1 MRPPPGRHECRP
13 YVYPYVYHT
22 PPTRAAGDGR
32 YYYIMC
38 PYDYE
43 GGPCIPVLPRKKGK
57 KQAGT
62 LSFLIFIAKFGAVAV
77 GSPAETPREI
87 MENITKK
94 LKRAY
99 NPIQLFNPIKTT
111 IMRKNTTFSRS
122 LLLTAALAFSTA
134 TLTAQVT
141 AVDSKVTDLAQIVD
155 GGTYAIKCVGR
166 PAKSD
171 DTQYQGWV
179 YENTDR
185 SALFVGGDA
194 ETPAVGLGAEYIFTA
209 HVVDATAS
217 TFRFEAASGN
227 YIAAASEGGQNAKI
241 VTTVADDGGTA
252 TTYYLT
258 LKAVEEIAGE
268 GVWSMQ
274 SNANKA
280 FVMKPN
286 NNTPNEETPA
296 GCLIYNNGAGATL
309 DAWEIYPV
317 NGTQLPE
324 PAIEYPFETSTVSG
338 TEWTGSEHW
347 YTLLTR
353 GTYWAYN
360 AETSKIDLNAATP
373 DLNDDAYLWAIAG
386 NADDGFKIYNKAAGP
401 QVVLTVTDG
410 NAVDMLQ
417 GEGTA
422 MLIAEYPNG
431 GSTAMPGGWC
441 ISVPGTNQF
450 LNKQDKDNPKD
461 GLSELWIWNST
472 GAGGEIGSVV
482 TFTDVITAYEA
493 LRDEYA
499 AIAGYVGA
507 FSQSDFDASGIKSA
521 TTIEAFRAAIAKL
534 EEASKIAP
542 EAGTAYRLTT
552 AARTAGTLGI
562 VIDGDIVVRGTNAS
576 ATNASQLWQ
585 LEAAGEGYKLKNMN
599 GGLYLSTIR
608 QDGTNTFDATLVS
621 ADEAAVWTLEELA
634 LGVIRPRTGED
645 NSLMMHCAPNG
656 HIVSWNDGL
665 GSASAWNIIP
675 ASTIDVTIGKA
686 GYATLNLPVAVQ
698 LSEGLTAYTATS
710 ETADAITLDE
720 VEGKVLPAGSPVL
733 LGGKEGTY
741 TLTLLAS
748 NSDAALT
755 SNFAG
760 TLLPTAVPDD
770 VNAYILAKKDGDTE
784 AKFYQLAESTPTY
797 APLYYHLVT
806 RANNA
811 ERAGRAIELVAE
823 GSPLIESN
831 SAVVGQ
837 LWSAPA
843 NESNDYQIWKMEAD
857 PNGSGKF
864 AMICKAQPNG
874 SVNPTPTA
882 VGTGGRWTYDNSQKH
897 YGFILNHGGTADG
910 VDYYY
915 ITSSD
920 QTTTGW
926 FMNTA
931 GSGQG
936 LSINLYN
943 NINDGSDAGYFS
955 FNVTEYDTDEVTGT
969 DNTPRVIA
977 ANKAY
982 YVSTLATGEALSLS
996 FGGPA
1001 VGIDQIAT
1009 PGAEKAQTYYDLQG
1023 RRVLYPSNG
1032 IFVTEDGQKVF
1043 IK

>member
-1 MRPPPGRHECRP
+1 M
-13 YVYPYVYHT
+13 
-22 PPTRAAGDGR
+22 RAAPAFPFCQEKR
-32 YYYIMC
+32 
-38 PYDYE
+38 
-43 GGPCIPVLPRKKGK
+43 K

-99 NPIQLFNPIKTT
+99 NPIQLFNSLKTT

-166 PAKSD
+166 PAGTD

-194 ETPAVGLGAEYIFTA
+194 ETSAVGLGAEYIFTA

-217 TFRFEAASGN
+217 TYRFEAASGN

-258 LKAVEEIAGE
+258 LKAVAEIAGE

-286 NNTPNEETPA
+286 NGKQNEETPA
-296 GCLIYNNGAGATL
+296 GCLVYNNGAGATL

-317 NGTQLPE
+317 NDTQL
-324 PAIEYPFETSTVSG
+324 AIEYPFETSTVSG

-410 NAVDMLQ
+410 NAVDMFQ

-422 MLIAEYPNG
+422 MHIAEYPNG

-450 LNKQDKDNPKD
+450 LNKQDKDNPQD
-461 GLSELWIWNST
+461 GLSELWIWDST

-482 TFTDVITAYEA
+482 TFTDVMTAYEA
-493 LRDEYA
+493 LRDEYT
-499 AIAGYVGA
+499 AIADYIGA
-507 FSQSDFDASGIKSA
+507 YSQSAIDASGIKSA
-521 TTIEAFRAAIAKL
+521 TTTEEFRAAFAKL
-534 EEASKIAP
+534 EAAEKVAP
-542 EAGTAYRLTT
+542 EAGTIYRLTT

-562 VIDGDIVVRGTNAS
+562 VLDGDIVVRGTNAS

-599 GGLYLSTIR
+599 GGLYLSTIK

-656 HIVSWNDGL
+656 HIVSWKDGL

-675 ASTIDVTIGKA
+675 ASTIDVTIGEA

-733 LGGKEGTY
+733 LSGGQGSH
-741 TLTLLAS
+741 TLTILAS

-755 SNFAG
+755 SKFAG

-770 VNAYILAKKDGDTE
+770 VNAYILAKKEGDAE
-784 AKFYQLAESTPTY
+784 AKFYQLAESEPIY

-823 GSPLIESN
+823 GSSIIESN
-831 SAVVGQ
+831 NATIGQ

-843 NESNDYQIWKMEAD
+843 DANSDYQLWQFVPD
-857 PNGSGKF
+857 PEGSGKY
-864 AMICKAQPNG
+864 AMVCKAQPEG

-882 VGTGGRWTYDNSQKH
+882 VAATGRWNYDNSQKH
-897 YGFILNHGGTADG
+897 YGFILNEGGTADG

-920 QTTTGW
+920 QTTSGW

-931 GSGQG
+931 GNGQG
-936 LSINLYN
+936 LSINLWN
-943 NINDGSDAGYFS
+943 NLNDGSNAGYFS
-955 FNVTEYDTDEVTGT
+955 FNVVEYDTDEVIGT

-982 YVSTLATGEALSLS
+982 YVSTQATGEALSLS

-1032 IFVTEDGQKVF
+1032 IYVTGDGQKVF

>member
-1 MRPPPGRHECRP
+1 MR
-13 YVYPYVYHT
+13 
-22 PPTRAAGDGR
+22 
-32 YYYIMC
+32 
-38 PYDYE
+38 
-43 GGPCIPVLPRKKGK
+43 
-57 KQAGT
+57 
-62 LSFLIFIAKFGAVAV
+62 
-77 GSPAETPREI
+77 
-87 MENITKK
+87 
-94 LKRAY
+94 
-99 NPIQLFNPIKTT
+99 KTT
-111 IMRKNTTFSRS
+111 LSRS
-122 LLLTAALAFSTA
+122 LLLTAALALGGSTA
-134 TLTAQVT
+134 
-141 AVDSKVTDLAQIVD
+141 LAQGVTSVTGKITTAEEIVD
-155 GGTYAIKCVGR
+155 GGKYVIKCVGA
-166 PAKSD
+166 PAATPNETK
-171 DTQYQGWV
+171 YKGFV
-179 YENTDR
+179 YENDQNQ
-185 SALFVGGDA
+185 LYIGGNA
-194 ETPAVGLGAEYIFTA
+194 ETDPSTLSDDSYIFTIEKPSE
-209 HVVDATAS
+209 T
-217 TFRFEAASGN
+217 TYRFKAASGN
-227 YIAAASEGGQNAKI
+227 YIAEGKTQSAI
-241 VTTVADDGGTA
+241 VTTTDDLDNCNYILAYKDNG
-252 TTYYLT
+252 
-258 LKAVEEIAGE
+258 AVFSI
-268 GVWSMQ
+268 Q
-274 SNANKA
+274 SVTNNAY
-280 FVMKPN
+280 VMKPN
-286 NNTPNEETPA
+286 NDGDTEAHPA
-296 GCLIYNNGAGATL
+296 GCLVYNNGSGATL
-309 DAWEIYPV
+309 DKWEIYAV
-317 NGTQLPE
+317 NGTEIPE
-324 PAIEYPFETSTVSG
+324 PVIEYPFETSTVSG

-360 AETSKIDLNAATP
+360 AGTGKIDLNAATP

-422 MLIAEYPNG
+422 TLIAEYPNG

-472 GAGGEIGSVV
+472 DAGGEIGSVV
-482 TFTDVITAYEA
+482 TFTDVMTAYEA
-493 LRDEYA
+493 LRDEYTA
-499 AIAGYVGA
+499 VADYIGA
-507 FSQSDFDASGIKSA
+507 YSQSAIDASGIKSA
-521 TTIEAFRAAIAKL
+521 TTTEEFRAAFAKL
-534 EEASKIAP
+534 EAAGKVAP
-542 EAGTAYRLTT
+542 EAGTIYRLTT

-562 VIDGDIVVRGTNAS
+562 VLDGDIVVRGTNAS

-675 ASTIDVTIGKA
+675 VSTIDVTIGEA

-720 VEGKVLPAGSPVL
+720 VEGKVLPASSPVL
-733 LGGKEGTY
+733 LGGGQGSH
-741 TLTLLAS
+741 TLTILAS
-748 NSDAALT
+748 NSDAAIT
-755 SNFAG
+755 SKFAG

-770 VNAYILAKKDGDTE
+770 VNAYILAKKEGDAE
-784 AKFYQLAESTPTY
+784 AKFYQLAESEPVY
-797 APLYYHLVT
+797 APLYYRLVT
-806 RANNA
+806 RANDD
-811 ERAGRAIELVAE
+811 RAGRAIELLNDASTDILGVDGNVSKGAAV
-823 GSPLIESN
+823 GVLWSN
-831 SAVVGQ
+831 TVEENDDYQ
-837 LWSAPA
+837 LWQFVPDPA
-843 NESNDYQIWKMEAD
+843 
-857 PNGSGKF
+857 GSGKY
-864 AMICKAQPNG
+864 AMVCKAQPEG

-882 VGTGGRWTYDNSQKH
+882 TATTGRWNYDNDQKH
-897 YGFILNHGGTADG
+897 YNFNLHKSGTADG

-915 ITSSD
+915 ITSD
-920 QTTTGW
+920 QTESPW
-926 FMNTA
+926 FMNSA
-931 GSGQG
+931 GNGQG
-936 LSINLYN
+936 YSINLYN
-943 NINDGSDAGYFS
+943 VFDSSNAGYFS
-955 FNVTEYDTDEVTGT
+955 FNVVEYDTDNVIGT
-969 DNTPRVIA
+969 DLTLRTIP

-982 YVSTLATGEALSLS
+982 YVSTQATGEALSLS

-1032 IFVTEDGQKVF
+1032 IYVTGDGQKVF

>member
-1 MRPPPGRHECRP
+1 
-13 YVYPYVYHT
+13 
-22 PPTRAAGDGR
+22 
-32 YYYIMC
+32 
-38 PYDYE
+38 
-43 GGPCIPVLPRKKGK
+43 
-57 KQAGT
+57 
-62 LSFLIFIAKFGAVAV
+62 
-77 GSPAETPREI
+77 
-87 MENITKK
+87 
-94 LKRAY
+94 
-99 NPIQLFNPIKTT
+99 
-111 IMRKNTTFSRS
+111 MRKNTTLSRS

-155 GGTYAIKCVGR
+155 GGTYAIK
-166 PAKSD
+166 
-171 DTQYQGWV
+171 
-179 YENTDR
+179 
-185 SALFVGGDA
+185 
-194 ETPAVGLGAEYIFTA
+194 
-209 HVVDATAS
+209 
-217 TFRFEAASGN
+217 
-227 YIAAASEGGQNAKI
+227 
-241 VTTVADDGGTA
+241 
-252 TTYYLT
+252 
-258 LKAVEEIAGE
+258 
-268 GVWSMQ
+268 
-274 SNANKA
+274 
-280 FVMKPN
+280 
-286 NNTPNEETPA
+286 
-296 GCLIYNNGAGATL
+296 
-309 DAWEIYPV
+309 IYPV

-410 NAVDMLQ
+410 NAVDMFQ

-422 MLIAEYPNG
+422 MHIAEYPSG
-431 GSTAMPGGWC
+431 GSAMPGGWC

-450 LNKQDKDNPKD
+450 LNKQDKDKPQD
-461 GLSELWIWNST
+461 GLSELWIWDST

-482 TFTDVITAYEA
+482 TFTDVMTAYEA
-493 LRDEYA
+493 LRDEYTA
-499 AIAGYVGA
+499 VADYIGA
-507 FSQSDFDASGIKSA
+507 YSQSAIDASGIKSA
-521 TTIEAFRAAIAKL
+521 TTTEEFRAAFAKL
-534 EEASKIAP
+534 EAAEKVAP
-542 EAGTAYRLTT
+542 EAGTIYRLTT

-599 GGLYLSTIR
+599 GGLYLSTIK

-675 ASTIDVTIGKA
+675 ASTIDVTIGEA

-733 LGGKEGTY
+733 LSGGQGSH
-741 TLTLLAS
+741 TLTILAS
-748 NSDAALT
+748 NSDDALT
-755 SNFAG
+755 SKFAG

-770 VNAYILAKKDGDTE
+770 VNAYILAKKEGDTE
-784 AKFYQLAESTPTY
+784 AKFYQLAESEPIY
-797 APLYYHLVT
+797 APLYYRLVT
-806 RANNA
+806 RANDD
-811 ERAGRAIELVAE
+811 RRGRAIELVAE
-823 GSPLIESN
+823 GSPLTQSGATAGLLWSSTEAQSDY
-831 SAVVGQ
+831 Q
-837 LWSAPA
+837 LWQFVP
-843 NESNDYQIWKMEAD
+843 D
-857 PNGSGKF
+857 PDGSGKY
-864 AMICKAQPNG
+864 AMVCKAQPEG

-882 VGTGGRWTYDNSQKH
+882 TATSGRWNYDATTRH
-897 YGFILNHGGTADG
+897 YNFNLNLRGTADG

-915 ITSSD
+915 ITSD
-920 QTTTGW
+920 QTESPW
-926 FMNTA
+926 FMNSA
-931 GSGQG
+931 GNGQAY
-936 LSINLYN
+936 SINLYN
-943 NINDGSDAGYFS
+943 VFDSSNAGYFS
-955 FNVTEYDTDEVTGT
+955 FNVVEYDTDNVIGT
-969 DNTPRVIA
+969 DPTPRTIA

-982 YVSTLATGEALSLS
+982 YVSTQATGEALSLS

-1032 IFVTEDGQKVF
+1032 IYVTGDGQKVF

>member
-1 MRPPPGRHECRP
+1 
-13 YVYPYVYHT
+13 
-22 PPTRAAGDGR
+22 
-32 YYYIMC
+32 
-38 PYDYE
+38 
-43 GGPCIPVLPRKKGK
+43 
-57 KQAGT
+57 
-62 LSFLIFIAKFGAVAV
+62 
-77 GSPAETPREI
+77 
-87 MENITKK
+87 
-94 LKRAY
+94 
-99 NPIQLFNPIKTT
+99 
-111 IMRKNTTFSRS
+111 MRKNTTLSRS

-155 GGTYAIKCVGR
+155 GGTYAIKCVGK
-166 PAKSD
+166 PLNSE

-217 TFRFEAASGN
+217 TYRFEAASGN
-227 YIAAASEGGQNAKI
+227 YIGAASEGGQNAKI

-258 LKAVEEIAGE
+258 LKTIAGVVAGE

-286 NNTPNEETPA
+286 NGKQNEETPA
-296 GCLIYNNGAGATL
+296 GCLVYNNGAGATL

-317 NGTQLPE
+317 NDTQL
-324 PAIEYPFETSTVSG
+324 AIEYPFETSTVSG

-410 NAVDMLQ
+410 NAVDMFQ

-422 MLIAEYPNG
+422 MLIAEYPS
-431 GSTAMPGGWC
+431 GSSTEMTGGWC

-482 TFTDVITAYEA
+482 TFTDVMTAYEA
-493 LRDEYA
+493 LRDEYTA
-499 AIAGYVGA
+499 VADYIGA
-507 FSQSDFDASGIKSA
+507 YSQSAIDASGIKSA
-521 TTIEAFRAAIAKL
+521 TTTEEFRAAFANL
-534 EEASKIAP
+534 EAAEKVAP
-542 EAGTAYRLTT
+542 EAGTIYRLTT

-599 GGLYLSTIR
+599 GGLYLSTIK

-675 ASTIDVTIGKA
+675 ASTIDVTIGEA

-733 LGGKEGTY
+733 LSGGQGSH
-741 TLTLLAS
+741 TLTILAS

-755 SNFAG
+755 SKFAG

-770 VNAYILAKKDGDTE
+770 VNAYILAKKEGDTE
-784 AKFYQLAESTPTY
+784 AKFYQLAESEPIY
-797 APLYYHLVT
+797 APLYYRLVT
-806 RANNA
+806 RANDD
-811 ERAGRAIELVAE
+811 RAGRAIELLNDASTDILGVDGNVSKGAAV
-823 GSPLIESN
+823 GVLWSN
-831 SAVVGQ
+831 TVEENDDYQ
-837 LWSAPA
+837 LWQFVP
-843 NESNDYQIWKMEAD
+843 D
-857 PNGSGKF
+857 PDGSGKY
-864 AMICKAQPNG
+864 AMVCKAQPEG

-882 VGTGGRWTYDNSQKH
+882 VAATGRWNYDATTRH
-897 YGFILNHGGTADG
+897 YNFNLNLSGTADG
-910 VDYYY
+910 VDYYN
-915 ITSSD
+915 ITSD
-920 QTTTGW
+920 QTESPW
-926 FMNTA
+926 FMNSA
-931 GSGQG
+931 GNGQAY
-936 LSINLYN
+936 SINLWN
-943 NINDGSDAGYFS
+943 NPNDGTNAGYFS
-955 FNVTEYDTDEVTGT
+955 FNVVEYDTDNVIDT
-969 DNTPRVIA
+969 DPTPRTIA

-982 YVSTLATGEALSLS
+982 YVSTQATGEALSLS

-1032 IFVTEDGQKVF
+1032 IYVTGDGQKVF

>member
-1 MRPPPGRHECRP
+1 MR
-13 YVYPYVYHT
+13 
-22 PPTRAAGDGR
+22 
-32 YYYIMC
+32 
-38 PYDYE
+38 
-43 GGPCIPVLPRKKGK
+43 
-57 KQAGT
+57 
-62 LSFLIFIAKFGAVAV
+62 
-77 GSPAETPREI
+77 
-87 MENITKK
+87 
-94 LKRAY
+94 
-99 NPIQLFNPIKTT
+99 KTT
-111 IMRKNTTFSRS
+111 LSRS
-122 LLLTAALAFSTA
+122 LLLTAALALGGSTA
-134 TLTAQVT
+134 
-141 AVDSKVTDLAQIVD
+141 LAQGVTSVTGKITTAEEIVD
-155 GGTYAIKCVGR
+155 GGKYVIKCVGA
-166 PAKSD
+166 PAATPNETK
-171 DTQYQGWV
+171 YKGFV
-179 YENTDR
+179 YENDQNQ
-185 SALFVGGDA
+185 LYIGGNA
-194 ETPAVGLGAEYIFTA
+194 ETDPSTLSDDSYIFTIEKPSE
-209 HVVDATAS
+209 T
-217 TFRFEAASGN
+217 TYRFKAASGN
-227 YIAAASEGGQNAKI
+227 YIAEGKTQSAI
-241 VTTVADDGGTA
+241 VTTTDDLDNCNYILAYKDNG
-252 TTYYLT
+252 
-258 LKAVEEIAGE
+258 AVFSI
-268 GVWSMQ
+268 Q
-274 SNANKA
+274 SVTNNAY
-280 FVMKPN
+280 VMKPN
-286 NNTPNEETPA
+286 NDGDTEAHPA
-296 GCLIYNNGAGATL
+296 GCLIYNNGSGATL
-309 DAWEIYPV
+309 DKWEIYAV
-317 NGTQLPE
+317 NGTEIPE
-324 PAIEYPFETSTVSG
+324 PVIEYPFETSTVSG

-353 GTYWAYN
+353 STYWAYN
-360 AETSKIDLNAATP
+360 AETGKIDLNAAKA

-401 QVVLTVTDG
+401 QFALTVTDG
-410 NAVDMLQ
+410 NAVDMTQ

-422 MLIAEYPNG
+422 MLIAEYPG
-431 GSTAMPGGWC
+431 AGSSTMPGGWC

-472 GAGGEIGSVV
+472 GAQGEIGSVV

-562 VIDGDIVVRGTNAS
+562 VLDGDIVVRGTNAS

-675 ASTIDVTIGKA
+675 VSTIDVTIGDA

-698 LSEGLTAYTATS
+698 LSEGLTAYTATN

-720 VEGKVLPAGSPVL
+720 VEGKVLPASSPVL
-733 LGGKEGTY
+733 LGGGQGSH
-741 TLTLLAS
+741 TLTILAS
-748 NSDAALT
+748 NSDAAIT
-755 SNFAG
+755 SKFAG

-770 VNAYILAKKDGDTE
+770 VNAYILAKKEGDAE
-784 AKFYQLAESTPTY
+784 AKFYQLAESEPVY
-797 APLYYHLVT
+797 APLYYRLVT
-806 RANNA
+806 RANDD
-811 ERAGRAIELVAE
+811 RAGRAIELLNDASTDILGVDGNVSKGAAV
-823 GSPLIESN
+823 GVLWSN
-831 SAVVGQ
+831 TVEENDDYQ
-837 LWSAPA
+837 LWQFVPDPA
-843 NESNDYQIWKMEAD
+843 
-857 PNGSGKF
+857 GSGKY
-864 AMICKAQPNG
+864 AMVCKAQPEG

-882 VGTGGRWTYDNSQKH
+882 TATTGRWNYDNDQKH
-897 YGFILNHGGTADG
+897 YNFNLHKSGTADG

-915 ITSSD
+915 ITSD
-920 QTTTGW
+920 QTESPW
-926 FMNTA
+926 FMNSA
-931 GSGQG
+931 GNGQG
-936 LSINLYN
+936 YSINLYN
-943 NINDGSDAGYFS
+943 VFDSSNAGYFS
-955 FNVTEYDTDEVTGT
+955 FNVVEYDTDNVIGT
-969 DNTPRVIA
+969 DLTLRTIA

-982 YVSTLATGEALSLS
+982 YVSTQATGEALSLS

-1032 IFVTEDGQKVF
+1032 IYVTGDGQKVF

>member
-1 MRPPPGRHECRP
+1 MSPLRL
-13 YVYPYVYHT
+13 PYVYHT
-22 PPTRAAGDGR
+22 PPTRAAGDGH

-43 GGPCIPVLPRKKGK
+43 GGPCIPVLPRKKEK

-185 SALFVGGDA
+185 SALFIGGDA

-286 NNTPNEETPA
+286 NSKTPTEETPA
-296 GCLIYNNGAGATL
+296 GCLVYNNGNSATL

-317 NGTQLPE
+317 NDTQLPE

-422 MLIAEYPNG
+422 MLIAEYPG
-431 GSTAMPGGWC
+431 AGSSAMPGGWC

-450 LNKQDKDNPKD
+450 LNKQDKDNPQD

-472 GAGGEIGSVV
+472 GAQGEIGSVV

-562 VIDGDIVVRGTNAS
+562 VLDGDIVVRGTNAS
-576 ATNASQLWQ
+576 TTNASQLWQ

-599 GGLYLSTIR
+599 GGLYLSTIK

-634 LGVIRPRTGED
+634 MGVFRPRTGED

-675 ASTIDVTIGKA
+675 VSTIDVTIGEA
-686 GYATLNLPVAVQ
+686 GYATINLPVAVQ
-698 LSEGLTAYTATS
+698 LPEGLTAYTATG
-710 ETADAITLDE
+710 ETADAVNLTE
-720 VEGKVLPAGSPVL
+720 VEGNVLPAGSPVL

-823 GSPLIESN
+823 GSSVIESN
-831 SAVVGQ
+831 NATIGQ

-843 NESNDYQIWKMEAD
+843 DANNNYQRWAFEAD
-857 PNGSGKF
+857 PAGSGKY
-864 AMICKAQPNG
+864 AMVCKAQPNG

-882 VGTGGRWTYDNSQKH
+882 VSNAGRWNYDNSQKH
-897 YGFILNHGGTADG
+897 YGFILNEGGTADG

-920 QTTTGW
+920 QTTSGW

-931 GSGQG
+931 GGGQG
-936 LSINLYN
+936 LSINLWN
-943 NINDGSDAGYFS
+943 DINDGSNAGYFS
-955 FNVTEYDTDEVTGT
+955 FNVVEYDTDNVIGT
-969 DNTPRVIA
+969 DLTLRTIA

-982 YVSTLATGEALSLS
+982 YVSTQATGEALSLS

>member
-1 MRPPPGRHECRP
+1 MR
-13 YVYPYVYHT
+13 
-22 PPTRAAGDGR
+22 
-32 YYYIMC
+32 
-38 PYDYE
+38 
-43 GGPCIPVLPRKKGK
+43 
-57 KQAGT
+57 
-62 LSFLIFIAKFGAVAV
+62 
-77 GSPAETPREI
+77 
-87 MENITKK
+87 
-94 LKRAY
+94 
-99 NPIQLFNPIKTT
+99 KTT
-111 IMRKNTTFSRS
+111 LSRS
-122 LLLTAALAFSTA
+122 LLLTAALALGGSTA
-134 TLTAQVT
+134 
-141 AVDSKVTDLAQIVD
+141 LAQGVTSVTGKITTAEEIVD
-155 GGTYAIKCVGR
+155 GGKYVIKCVGA
-166 PAKSD
+166 PAATPNETK
-171 DTQYQGWV
+171 YKGFV
-179 YENTDR
+179 YENDQNQ
-185 SALFVGGDA
+185 LYIGGNA
-194 ETPAVGLGAEYIFTA
+194 ETDPSTLSDDSYIFTIEKPSE
-209 HVVDATAS
+209 T
-217 TFRFEAASGN
+217 TYRFKAASGN
-227 YIAAASEGGQNAKI
+227 YIAEGKTQSAI
-241 VTTVADDGGTA
+241 VTTTDDLDNCNYILAYKDNG
-252 TTYYLT
+252 
-258 LKAVEEIAGE
+258 AVFSI
-268 GVWSMQ
+268 Q
-274 SNANKA
+274 SVTNNAY
-280 FVMKPN
+280 VMKPN
-286 NNTPNEETPA
+286 NDGDTEAHPA
-296 GCLIYNNGAGATL
+296 GCLVYNNGSGATL
-309 DAWEIYPV
+309 DKWEIYAV
-317 NGTQLPE
+317 NGTEIPE
-324 PAIEYPFETSTVSG
+324 PVIEYPFETSTVSG

-353 GTYWAYN
+353 STYWAYN
-360 AETSKIDLNAATP
+360 AETGKIDLNAAKA

-401 QVVLTVTDG
+401 QFALTVTDG
-410 NAVDMLQ
+410 NAVDMTQ

-422 MLIAEYPNG
+422 MLIAEYPG
-431 GSTAMPGGWC
+431 AGSSTMPGGWC

-472 GAGGEIGSVV
+472 GAQGEIGSVV

-534 EEASKIAP
+534 EAAEKVAP

-562 VIDGDIVVRGTNAS
+562 VLDGDIVVRGTNAS

-608 QDGTNTFDATLVS
+608 QDNTNTFDATLVS

-634 LGVIRPRTGED
+634 LGVIRPRTGEN
-645 NSLMMHCAPNG
+645 NSLMMHCAPNA

-675 ASTIDVTIGKA
+675 VSTIDVTIGEA

-733 LGGKEGTY
+733 LGGGQGSH
-741 TLTLLAS
+741 TLTILAS

-755 SNFAG
+755 SKFAG

-770 VNAYILAKKDGDTE
+770 VNAYILAKKEGDTE
-784 AKFYQLAESTPTY
+784 AKFYQLAESAVY
-797 APLYYHLVT
+797 APLYYRLVT
-806 RANNA
+806 RANDD
-811 ERAGRAIELVAE
+811 RAGRAIELVAE
-823 GSPLIESN
+823 GSPLTQSGATAGLLWSSTEAQSDY
-831 SAVVGQ
+831 Q
-837 LWSAPA
+837 LWQFVP
-843 NESNDYQIWKMEAD
+843 D
-857 PNGSGKF
+857 PDGSGKY
-864 AMICKAQPNG
+864 AMVCKAQPEG
-874 SVNPTPTA
+874 SVNPTPTDVA
-882 VGTGGRWTYDNSQKH
+882 NAGRWNYDNDQKH
-897 YGFILNHGGTADG
+897 YNFNLHKSGTADG
-910 VDYYY
+910 VDYYN
-915 ITSSD
+915 ITSD
-920 QTTTGW
+920 QTDSQW
-926 FMNTA
+926 FMNSA
-931 GSGQG
+931 GSKQG
-936 LSINLYN
+936 YSINLHN
-943 NINDGSDAGYFS
+943 NPNDGTNAGYFS
-955 FNVTEYDTDEVTGT
+955 FNVVEYDTDNVIGT
-969 DNTPRVIA
+969 DPTLRTIA

-982 YVSTLATGEALSLS
+982 YVSTQATGEALSLS

-1032 IFVTEDGQKVF
+1032 IYVTGDGQKVF

>member
-1 MRPPPGRHECRP
+1 M
-13 YVYPYVYHT
+13 
-22 PPTRAAGDGR
+22 RAAPAFPFCQEKR
-32 YYYIMC
+32 
-38 PYDYE
+38 
-43 GGPCIPVLPRKKGK
+43 K

-99 NPIQLFNPIKTT
+99 NPIQLFNSLKTT
-111 IMRKNTTFSRS
+111 IMRKNTTLSRS

-217 TFRFEAASGN
+217 TYRFEAASGN
-227 YIAAASEGGQNAKI
+227 FIAAASEGGQNAKI

-258 LKAVEEIAGE
+258 LKAVAEIAGE

-286 NNTPNEETPA
+286 NGKQNEETPA
-296 GCLIYNNGAGATL
+296 GCLVYNNGAGATL

-317 NGTQLPE
+317 NDTQL
-324 PAIEYPFETSTVSG
+324 AIEYPFETSTVSG

-422 MLIAEYPNG
+422 MLIAEYPSG

-441 ISVPGTNQF
+441 ICVPGTNQF
-450 LNKQDKDNPKD
+450 LNKQDKDKPQD
-461 GLSELWIWNST
+461 GLSELWIWDST

-482 TFTDVITAYEA
+482 TFTDVMTTYEA
-493 LRDEYA
+493 LRDEYTA
-499 AIAGYVGA
+499 VADYIGA
-507 FSQSDFDASGIKSA
+507 YSQSAIDASGIKSA
-521 TTIEAFRAAIAKL
+521 TTTEEFRAAFAKL
-534 EEASKIAP
+534 EAAEKVAP
-542 EAGTAYRLTT
+542 EAGTIYRLTT

-599 GGLYLSTIR
+599 GGLYLSTIK

-675 ASTIDVTIGKA
+675 ASTIDVTIGEA

-733 LGGKEGTY
+733 LGGGQGSH
-741 TLTLLAS
+741 TLTILAS

-755 SNFAG
+755 SKFAG

-770 VNAYILAKKDGDTE
+770 VNAYILAKKEGDTE
-784 AKFYQLAESTPTY
+784 AKFYQLAESEPIY
-797 APLYYHLVT
+797 ALYYRLVT
-806 RANNA
+806 RANDV
-811 ERAGRAIELVAE
+811 RAGRAIELVAE
-823 GSPLIESN
+823 GSPLIESGATAGLLW
-831 SAVVGQ
+831 SSTEAQSDYQ
-837 LWSAPA
+837 LWLFVPDPA
-843 NESNDYQIWKMEAD
+843 
-857 PNGSGKF
+857 GSGKY
-864 AMICKAQPNG
+864 AMVCKAQPEG

-882 VGTGGRWTYDNSQKH
+882 VANAGRWNYDATTRH
-897 YGFILNHGGTADG
+897 YNFNLHKSGTADG
-910 VDYYY
+910 VDYYN
-915 ITSSD
+915 ITSD
-920 QTTTGW
+920 QTDSQW
-926 FMNTA
+926 FMNSA
-931 GSGQG
+931 GNGQHF
-936 LSINLYN
+936 SINLHN
-943 NINDGSDAGYFS
+943 NLNDGTNAGYFS
-955 FNVTEYDTDEVTGT
+955 FNVVEYDTDNVIGT
-969 DNTPRVIA
+969 DPTPRVIA

-982 YVSTLATGEALSLS
+982 YVSTQATGEALSLS

-1032 IFVTEDGQKVF
+1032 IYVTGDGQKVF

>member
-1 MRPPPGRHECRP
+1 
-13 YVYPYVYHT
+13 
-22 PPTRAAGDGR
+22 
-32 YYYIMC
+32 
-38 PYDYE
+38 
-43 GGPCIPVLPRKKGK
+43 
-57 KQAGT
+57 
-62 LSFLIFIAKFGAVAV
+62 
-77 GSPAETPREI
+77 
-87 MENITKK
+87 
-94 LKRAY
+94 
-99 NPIQLFNPIKTT
+99 
-111 IMRKNTTFSRS
+111 MRKNTTLSRS

-155 GGTYAIKCVGR
+155 GGTYAIK
-166 PAKSD
+166 
-171 DTQYQGWV
+171 
-179 YENTDR
+179 
-185 SALFVGGDA
+185 
-194 ETPAVGLGAEYIFTA
+194 
-209 HVVDATAS
+209 
-217 TFRFEAASGN
+217 
-227 YIAAASEGGQNAKI
+227 
-241 VTTVADDGGTA
+241 
-252 TTYYLT
+252 
-258 LKAVEEIAGE
+258 
-268 GVWSMQ
+268 
-274 SNANKA
+274 
-280 FVMKPN
+280 
-286 NNTPNEETPA
+286 
-296 GCLIYNNGAGATL
+296 
-309 DAWEIYPV
+309 IYPV

-422 MLIAEYPNG
+422 MLIAEYPSG
-431 GSTAMPGGWC
+431 GSAMPGGWC
-441 ISVPGTNQF
+441 ISVSGTNQF
-450 LNKQDKDNPKD
+450 LNKQDKDKPQD
-461 GLSELWIWNST
+461 GLSELWIWDNT

-482 TFTDVITAYEA
+482 TFTDVMTAYEA
-493 LRDEYA
+493 LRDEYTA
-499 AIAGYVGA
+499 VADYIGA
-507 FSQSDFDASGIKSA
+507 YSQSAIDASGIKSA
-521 TTIEAFRAAIAKL
+521 TTTEEFRAAFAKL
-534 EEASKIAP
+534 EAAEKVAP
-542 EAGTAYRLTT
+542 EAGTIYRLTT

-599 GGLYLSTIR
+599 GGLYLSTIK

-675 ASTIDVTIGKA
+675 ASTIDVTIGEA

-733 LGGKEGTY
+733 LGGGQGSH
-741 TLTLLAS
+741 TLTILAS

-755 SNFAG
+755 SKFAG

-770 VNAYILAKKDGDTE
+770 VNAYILAKKEGDAE
-784 AKFYQLAESTPTY
+784 AKFYQLAESEPIY
-797 APLYYHLVT
+797 APLYYRLVT
-806 RANNA
+806 RANDD
-811 ERAGRAIELVAE
+811 RRGRAIELLNDASTDILGVDGNVSKGAAV
-823 GSPLIESN
+823 GVLWSN
-831 SAVVGQ
+831 TVEENDDYQ
-837 LWSAPA
+837 LWQFVPDPA
-843 NESNDYQIWKMEAD
+843 
-857 PNGSGKF
+857 GSGKY
-864 AMICKAQPNG
+864 AMVCKAQPEG

-882 VGTGGRWTYDNSQKH
+882 TATTGRWNYDNDQKH
-897 YGFILNHGGTADG
+897 YNFNLNLSGTADG

-915 ITSSD
+915 ITSD
-920 QTTTGW
+920 QTESPW
-926 FMNTA
+926 FMNSA
-931 GSGQG
+931 GNGQAY
-936 LSINLYN
+936 SINLYN
-943 NINDGSDAGYFS
+943 VFDSSNAGYFS
-955 FNVTEYDTDEVTGT
+955 FNVVEYDTDEVIGT

-982 YVSTLATGEALSLS
+982 YVSTQATGEALSLS

-1032 IFVTEDGQKVF
+1032 IYVTGDGQKVF

>member
-1 MRPPPGRHECRP
+1 M
-13 YVYPYVYHT
+13 
-22 PPTRAAGDGR
+22 
-32 YYYIMC
+32 
-38 PYDYE
+38 
-43 GGPCIPVLPRKKGK
+43 
-57 KQAGT
+57 
-62 LSFLIFIAKFGAVAV
+62 
-77 GSPAETPREI
+77 
-87 MENITKK
+87 
-94 LKRAY
+94 
-99 NPIQLFNPIKTT
+99 
-111 IMRKNTTFSRS
+111 
-122 LLLTAALAFSTA
+122 
-134 TLTAQVT
+134 
-141 AVDSKVTDLAQIVD
+141 
-155 GGTYAIKCVGR
+155 
-166 PAKSD
+166 
-171 DTQYQGWV
+171 
-179 YENTDR
+179 
-185 SALFVGGDA
+185 
-194 ETPAVGLGAEYIFTA
+194 
-209 HVVDATAS
+209 
-217 TFRFEAASGN
+217 
-227 YIAAASEGGQNAKI
+227 
-241 VTTVADDGGTA
+241 
-252 TTYYLT
+252 
-258 LKAVEEIAGE
+258 
-268 GVWSMQ
+268 
-274 SNANKA
+274 
-280 FVMKPN
+280 
-286 NNTPNEETPA
+286 
-296 GCLIYNNGAGATL
+296 
-309 DAWEIYPV
+309 
-317 NGTQLPE
+317 
-324 PAIEYPFETSTVSG
+324 SG

-422 MLIAEYPNG
+422 MLIAEYPSG
-431 GSTAMPGGWC
+431 GTTAMPGGWC
-441 ISVPGTNQF
+441 ISVTGTNQF
-450 LNKQDKDNPKD
+450 LNKQDKDKPQD
-461 GLSELWIWNST
+461 GLSELWIWDST

-482 TFTDVITAYEA
+482 TFTDVMTAYEA
-493 LRDEYA
+493 LRDEYT
-499 AIAGYVGA
+499 AIADYIGA
-507 FSQSDFDASGIKSA
+507 YSQSAIDASGIKSA
-521 TTIEAFRAAIAKL
+521 TTTEEFRAAFANL
-534 EEASKIAP
+534 EAAEKVAP
-542 EAGTAYRLTT
+542 EAGTIYRLTT

-675 ASTIDVTIGKA
+675 ASTIDVTIGEA

-733 LGGKEGTY
+733 LSGGQGSH
-741 TLTLLAS
+741 TLTILAS

-755 SNFAG
+755 SKFAG

-770 VNAYILAKKDGDTE
+770 VNAYILAKKEGDTE
-784 AKFYQLAESTPTY
+784 AKFYQLAESEPIY
-797 APLYYHLVT
+797 APLYYRLT
-806 RANNA
+806 SIAPAPR
-811 ERAGRAIELVAE
+811 EGRVVELLNDASTDILGVDDNVSKGAAV
-823 GSPLIESN
+823 GVLWSN
-831 SAVVGQ
+831 TVEENDGYQ
-837 LWSAPA
+837 LWAL
-843 NESNDYQIWKMEAD
+843 ELDEA
-857 PNGSGKF
+857 SGKY
-864 AMICKAQPNG
+864 ALVCKAQPDG

-882 VGTGGRWTYDNSQKH
+882 EATSGRWTYDNTTKH
-897 YGFILNHGGTADG
+897 YNFTLTNTDKGYKIQ
-910 VDYYY
+910 
-915 ITSSD
+915 SD
-920 QTTTGW
+920 QTASNQY
-926 FMNTA
+926 MNFAA
-931 GSGQG
+931 GGQN
-936 LSINLYN
+936 LSINVYGN
-943 NINDGSDAGYFS
+943 PDDGDGGYFKA
-955 FNVTEYDTDEVTGT
+955 NVVEYDTDEVIGT
-969 DNTPRVIA
+969 DNTPRTIA

-982 YVSTLATGEALSLS
+982 YVSTQATGEALSLS

-1032 IFVTEDGQKVF
+1032 IYVTGDGQKVF

>member
-1 MRPPPGRHECRP
+1 M
-13 YVYPYVYHT
+13 
-22 PPTRAAGDGR
+22 
-32 YYYIMC
+32 
-38 PYDYE
+38 
-43 GGPCIPVLPRKKGK
+43 K
-57 KQAGT
+57 
-62 LSFLIFIAKFGAVAV
+62 
-77 GSPAETPREI
+77 
-87 MENITKK
+87 NITKK

-99 NPIQLFNPIKTT
+99 NPIQLFNSLKTT

-155 GGTYAIKCVGR
+155 GGT
-166 PAKSD
+166 
-171 DTQYQGWV
+171 
-179 YENTDR
+179 
-185 SALFVGGDA
+185 
-194 ETPAVGLGAEYIFTA
+194 
-209 HVVDATAS
+209 
-217 TFRFEAASGN
+217 
-227 YIAAASEGGQNAKI
+227 
-241 VTTVADDGGTA
+241 
-252 TTYYLT
+252 
-258 LKAVEEIAGE
+258 
-268 GVWSMQ
+268 
-274 SNANKA
+274 
-280 FVMKPN
+280 
-286 NNTPNEETPA
+286 
-296 GCLIYNNGAGATL
+296 
-309 DAWEIYPV
+309 WEIYPV
-317 NGTQLPE
+317 NDTQLPE

-401 QVVLTVTDG
+401 QVVLTVTGG

-461 GLSELWIWNST
+461 GLSELWIWNDT

-482 TFTDVITAYEA
+482 TFTDVMTAYEA
-493 LRDEYA
+493 LRDEYTA
-499 AIAGYVGA
+499 VADYIGA
-507 FSQSDFDASGIKSA
+507 YSQSAIDASGIKSA
-521 TTIEAFRAAIAKL
+521 TTTEEFRAAFAKL
-534 EEASKIAP
+534 EAAEKVAP
-542 EAGTAYRLTT
+542 EAGTIYRLTT

-599 GGLYLSTIR
+599 GGLYLSTIK

-675 ASTIDVTIGKA
+675 ASTIDVTIGEA

-733 LGGKEGTY
+733 LGGGQGSH
-741 TLTLLAS
+741 TLTILAS

-755 SNFAG
+755 SKFAG

-770 VNAYILAKKDGDTE
+770 VNAYILAKKEGDAE
-784 AKFYQLAESTPTY
+784 AKFYQLAESEPVY
-797 APLYYHLVT
+797 APLYYRLVT
-806 RANNA
+806 RANDD
-811 ERAGRAIELVAE
+811 RAGRAIELLNDASTDILGVDGNVSKGAAV
-823 GSPLIESN
+823 GVLWSN
-831 SAVVGQ
+831 TVEENDDYQ
-837 LWSAPA
+837 LWQFVPDPA
-843 NESNDYQIWKMEAD
+843 
-857 PNGSGKF
+857 GSGKY
-864 AMICKAQPNG
+864 AMVCKAQPEG

-882 VGTGGRWTYDNSQKH
+882 TATTGRWNYDNDQKH
-897 YGFILNHGGTADG
+897 YNFNLHKSGTADG

-915 ITSSD
+915 ITSD
-920 QTTTGW
+920 QTESPW
-926 FMNTA
+926 FMNSA
-931 GSGQG
+931 GNGQAY
-936 LSINLYN
+936 SINLYN
-943 NINDGSDAGYFS
+943 VFDSSNAGYFS
-955 FNVTEYDTDEVTGT
+955 FNVVEYDTDNVIGT
-969 DNTPRVIA
+969 DPTPRTIA

-982 YVSTLATGEALSLS
+982 YVSTQATGEALSLS

-1032 IFVTEDGQKVF
+1032 IYVTGDGQKVF

>member
-1 MRPPPGRHECRP
+1 MR
-13 YVYPYVYHT
+13 
-22 PPTRAAGDGR
+22 
-32 YYYIMC
+32 
-38 PYDYE
+38 
-43 GGPCIPVLPRKKGK
+43 
-57 KQAGT
+57 
-62 LSFLIFIAKFGAVAV
+62 
-77 GSPAETPREI
+77 
-87 MENITKK
+87 
-94 LKRAY
+94 
-99 NPIQLFNPIKTT
+99 KTT
-111 IMRKNTTFSRS
+111 LSRS
-122 LLLTAALAFSTA
+122 LLLTAALALGGSTA
-134 TLTAQVT
+134 
-141 AVDSKVTDLAQIVD
+141 LAQGVTSVTGKITTAEEIVD
-155 GGTYAIKCVGR
+155 GGKYVIKCVGA
-166 PAKSD
+166 PAATPNETK
-171 DTQYQGWV
+171 YKGFV
-179 YENTDR
+179 YENDQNQ
-185 SALFVGGDA
+185 LYIGGNA
-194 ETPAVGLGAEYIFTA
+194 ETDPSTLSDDSYIFTIEKPSE
-209 HVVDATAS
+209 T
-217 TFRFEAASGN
+217 TYRFKAASGN
-227 YIAAASEGGQNAKI
+227 YIAEGKTQSAI
-241 VTTVADDGGTA
+241 VTTTDDLDNCNYILAYKDNG
-252 TTYYLT
+252 
-258 LKAVEEIAGE
+258 AVFSI
-268 GVWSMQ
+268 Q
-274 SNANKA
+274 SVTNNAY
-280 FVMKPN
+280 VMKPN
-286 NNTPNEETPA
+286 NDGDTEAPPA
-296 GCLIYNNGAGATL
+296 GCLVYNNGSGATL
-309 DAWEIYPV
+309 DKWEIYAV
-317 NGTQLPE
+317 NGTEIPE
-324 PAIEYPFETSTVSG
+324 PVIEYPFETSTVSG

-353 GTYWAYN
+353 STYWAYN
-360 AETSKIDLNAATP
+360 AETGKIDLNAAKA

-401 QVVLTVTDG
+401 QFALTVTDG
-410 NAVDMLQ
+410 NAVDMTQ

-422 MLIAEYPNG
+422 MLIAEYPG
-431 GSTAMPGGWC
+431 AGSSTMPGGWC

-472 GAGGEIGSVV
+472 GAQGEIGSVV

-562 VIDGDIVVRGTNAS
+562 VLDGDIVVRGTNAS

-675 ASTIDVTIGKA
+675 VSTIDVTIGEA

-698 LSEGLTAYTATS
+698 LSEGLTAYTATN

-720 VEGKVLPAGSPVL
+720 VEGKVLPASSPVL
-733 LGGKEGTY
+733 LGGGQGSH
-741 TLTLLAS
+741 TLTILAS
-748 NSDAALT
+748 NSDAAIT
-755 SNFAG
+755 SKFAG

-770 VNAYILAKKDGDTE
+770 VNAYILAKKEGDAE
-784 AKFYQLAESTPTY
+784 AKFYQLAESEPVY
-797 APLYYHLVT
+797 APLYYRLVT
-806 RANNA
+806 RANDD
-811 ERAGRAIELVAE
+811 RAGRAIELLNDASTDILGVDGNVSKGAAV
-823 GSPLIESN
+823 GVLWSN
-831 SAVVGQ
+831 TVEENDDYQ
-837 LWSAPA
+837 LWQFVPDPA
-843 NESNDYQIWKMEAD
+843 
-857 PNGSGKF
+857 GSGKY
-864 AMICKAQPNG
+864 AMVCKAQPEG

-882 VGTGGRWTYDNSQKH
+882 TATTGRWNYDNDQKH
-897 YGFILNHGGTADG
+897 YNFNLHKSGTADG

-915 ITSSD
+915 ITSD
-920 QTTTGW
+920 QTESPW
-926 FMNTA
+926 FMNSA
-931 GSGQG
+931 GNGQG
-936 LSINLYN
+936 YSINLYN
-943 NINDGSDAGYFS
+943 VFDSSNAGYFS
-955 FNVTEYDTDEVTGT
+955 FNVVEYDTDNVIGT
-969 DNTPRVIA
+969 DLTLRTIA

-982 YVSTLATGEALSLS
+982 YVSTQATGEALSLS

-1032 IFVTEDGQKVF
+1032 IYVTGDGQKVF

>member
-1 MRPPPGRHECRP
+1 M
-13 YVYPYVYHT
+13 
-22 PPTRAAGDGR
+22 RAAPAFPFCQEKR
-32 YYYIMC
+32 
-38 PYDYE
+38 
-43 GGPCIPVLPRKKGK
+43 K

-99 NPIQLFNPIKTT
+99 NPIQLFNSLKTT

-155 GGTYAIKCVGR
+155 GGTYAIK
-166 PAKSD
+166 
-171 DTQYQGWV
+171 
-179 YENTDR
+179 
-185 SALFVGGDA
+185 
-194 ETPAVGLGAEYIFTA
+194 
-209 HVVDATAS
+209 
-217 TFRFEAASGN
+217 
-227 YIAAASEGGQNAKI
+227 
-241 VTTVADDGGTA
+241 
-252 TTYYLT
+252 
-258 LKAVEEIAGE
+258 
-268 GVWSMQ
+268 
-274 SNANKA
+274 
-280 FVMKPN
+280 
-286 NNTPNEETPA
+286 
-296 GCLIYNNGAGATL
+296 
-309 DAWEIYPV
+309 IYPV

-422 MLIAEYPNG
+422 MLIAEYPSG
-431 GSTAMPGGWC
+431 GSAMPGGWC

-450 LNKQDKDNPKD
+450 LNKQDKDKPQD
-461 GLSELWIWNST
+461 GLSELWIWDST

-482 TFTDVITAYEA
+482 TFTDVMTAYEA
-493 LRDEYA
+493 LRDEYTA
-499 AIAGYVGA
+499 VADYIGA
-507 FSQSDFDASGIKSA
+507 YSQSAIDASGIKSA
-521 TTIEAFRAAIAKL
+521 TTTEEFRAAFAKL
-534 EEASKIAP
+534 EAAEKVAP
-542 EAGTAYRLTT
+542 EAGTIYRLTT

-585 LEAAGEGYKLKNMN
+585 LEAVGEGYKLKNMN
-599 GGLYLSTIR
+599 GGLYLSTIK

-675 ASTIDVTIGKA
+675 ASTIDVTIGEA

-733 LGGKEGTY
+733 LSGGQGSH
-741 TLTLLAS
+741 TLTILAS

-755 SNFAG
+755 SKFAG

-770 VNAYILAKKDGDTE
+770 VNAYILAKKEGDAE
-784 AKFYQLAESTPTY
+784 AKFYQLAESEPIYT
-797 APLYYHLVT
+797 PLYYRLVT
-806 RANNA
+806 RANDD
-811 ERAGRAIELVAE
+811 RRGRAIELLNDASTDILGVA
-823 GSPLIESN
+823 GNVSKGAAVGVLWSN
-831 SAVVGQ
+831 TVEENDDYQ
-837 LWSAPA
+837 LWQFVPDPA
-843 NESNDYQIWKMEAD
+843 
-857 PNGSGKF
+857 GSGKY
-864 AMICKAQPNG
+864 AMVCKAQPEG

-882 VGTGGRWTYDNSQKH
+882 TATTGRWNYDNDQKH
-897 YGFILNHGGTADG
+897 YNFNLHKSGTADG

-915 ITSSD
+915 ITSD
-920 QTTTGW
+920 QTESPW
-926 FMNTA
+926 FMNSA
-931 GSGQG
+931 GNGQCY
-936 LSINLYN
+936 SINLYN
-943 NINDGSDAGYFS
+943 VFDSSNAGYFS
-955 FNVTEYDTDEVTGT
+955 FNVVEYDTDEVIGT
-969 DNTPRVIA
+969 DNTPRTIA

-982 YVSTLATGEALSLS
+982 YVSTQATGEALSLS

-1032 IFVTEDGQKVF
+1032 IYVTGDGQKVF

>member
-1 MRPPPGRHECRP
+1 M
-13 YVYPYVYHT
+13 
-22 PPTRAAGDGR
+22 RAAPAFPFCQEKR
-32 YYYIMC
+32 
-38 PYDYE
+38 
-43 GGPCIPVLPRKKGK
+43 K

-99 NPIQLFNPIKTT
+99 NPIQLFNSLKTT

-155 GGTYAIKCVGR
+155 GGTYAIK
-166 PAKSD
+166 
-171 DTQYQGWV
+171 
-179 YENTDR
+179 
-185 SALFVGGDA
+185 
-194 ETPAVGLGAEYIFTA
+194 
-209 HVVDATAS
+209 
-217 TFRFEAASGN
+217 
-227 YIAAASEGGQNAKI
+227 
-241 VTTVADDGGTA
+241 
-252 TTYYLT
+252 
-258 LKAVEEIAGE
+258 
-268 GVWSMQ
+268 
-274 SNANKA
+274 
-280 FVMKPN
+280 
-286 NNTPNEETPA
+286 
-296 GCLIYNNGAGATL
+296 
-309 DAWEIYPV
+309 IYPV

-360 AETSKIDLNAATP
+360 AETRKIDLNAATP

-422 MLIAEYPNG
+422 MLIAEYPS
-431 GSTAMPGGWC
+431 GSTTAMTGGWC

-450 LNKQDKDNPKD
+450 LNKQDKDKPQD
-461 GLSELWIWNST
+461 GLSELWIWNDT
-472 GAGGEIGSVV
+472 NAGGEIGSVV
-482 TFTDVITAYEA
+482 TFTDVMTAYEA
-493 LRDEYA
+493 LRDEYTA
-499 AIAGYVGA
+499 VADYIGA
-507 FSQSDFDASGIKSA
+507 YSQSAIDASGIKSA
-521 TTIEAFRAAIAKL
+521 TTTEEFRAAFAKL
-534 EEASKIAP
+534 EAAEKVTP
-542 EAGTAYRLTT
+542 EAGTIYRLTT
-552 AARTAGTLGI
+552 AARTTGTLGI
-562 VIDGDIVVRGTNAS
+562 VIDGGIVVRGTNAS

-608 QDGTNTFDATLVS
+608 QDNTNTFDATLVS

-675 ASTIDVTIGKA
+675 ASTIDVTIGEA

-733 LGGKEGTY
+733 LGGGQGSH
-741 TLTLLAS
+741 TLTILAS

-755 SNFAG
+755 SKFAG

-770 VNAYILAKKDGDTE
+770 VNAYILAKKEGDTE
-784 AKFYQLAESTPTY
+784 AKFYQLAESEPVY
-797 APLYYHLVT
+797 APLYYRLVT
-806 RANNA
+806 RANDD
-811 ERAGRAIELVAE
+811 RAGRAIELLNDASTDILGVA
-823 GSPLIESN
+823 GNVSKGA
-831 SAVVGQ
+831 AVGVLWSSTEAQSDYQ
-837 LWSAPA
+837 LWQFVP
-843 NESNDYQIWKMEAD
+843 D
-857 PNGSGKF
+857 PDGSGKY
-864 AMICKAQPNG
+864 AMVCKAQPEG

-882 VGTGGRWTYDNSQKH
+882 TATTGRWNYDNDQKH
-897 YGFILNHGGTADG
+897 YNFNLHKSGTADG

-915 ITSSD
+915 ITSD
-920 QTTTGW
+920 QTESPW
-926 FMNTA
+926 FMNSA
-931 GSGQG
+931 GNGQAY
-936 LSINLYN
+936 SINLYN
-943 NINDGSDAGYFS
+943 VFDSSNAGYFS
-955 FNVTEYDTDEVTGT
+955 FNVVEYDTDEVIGT
-969 DNTPRVIA
+969 DNTPRTIA

-982 YVSTLATGEALSLS
+982 YVSTQATGEALSLS
-996 FGGPA
+996 FGGPS

-1032 IFVTEDGQKVF
+1032 IYVTGDGQKVF

>member
-1 MRPPPGRHECRP
+1 MR
-13 YVYPYVYHT
+13 
-22 PPTRAAGDGR
+22 
-32 YYYIMC
+32 
-38 PYDYE
+38 
-43 GGPCIPVLPRKKGK
+43 
-57 KQAGT
+57 
-62 LSFLIFIAKFGAVAV
+62 
-77 GSPAETPREI
+77 
-87 MENITKK
+87 
-94 LKRAY
+94 
-99 NPIQLFNPIKTT
+99 KTT
-111 IMRKNTTFSRS
+111 LSRS
-122 LLLTAALAFSTA
+122 LLLTAALALGGSTA
-134 TLTAQVT
+134 
-141 AVDSKVTDLAQIVD
+141 LAQGVTSVTGKITTAEEIVD
-155 GGTYAIKCVGR
+155 GGKYVIKCVGA
-166 PAKSD
+166 PAATPNETK
-171 DTQYQGWV
+171 YKGFV
-179 YENTDR
+179 YENDQNQ
-185 SALFVGGDA
+185 LYIGGNA
-194 ETPAVGLGAEYIFTA
+194 ETDPSTLSDDSYIFTIEKPSE
-209 HVVDATAS
+209 T
-217 TFRFEAASGN
+217 TYRFKAASGN
-227 YIAAASEGGQNAKI
+227 YIAEGKTQSAI
-241 VTTVADDGGTA
+241 VTTTDDLDNCNYILAYKDNG
-252 TTYYLT
+252 
-258 LKAVEEIAGE
+258 AVFSI
-268 GVWSMQ
+268 Q
-274 SNANKA
+274 SVTNNAY
-280 FVMKPN
+280 VMKPN
-286 NNTPNEETPA
+286 NDGDTEAHPA
-296 GCLIYNNGAGATL
+296 GCLVYNNGSGAPL
-309 DAWEIYPV
+309 DKWEIYAV
-317 NGTQLPE
+317 NGTEIPE
-324 PAIEYPFETSTVSG
+324 PVIEYPFETSTVSG

-450 LNKQDKDNPKD
+450 LNKQDKDDPKD
-461 GLSELWIWNST
+461 GLSELWIWNDT

-482 TFTDVITAYEA
+482 TFTDVMTAYEA

-534 EEASKIAP
+534 EAAEKVAP
-542 EAGTAYRLTT
+542 EAGTIYRLTT

-562 VIDGDIVVRGTNAS
+562 VLDGDIVVRGTNAS

-608 QDGTNTFDATLVS
+608 QDNTNTFDATLVS

-634 LGVIRPRTGED
+634 LGVIRPRTGEN
-645 NSLMMHCAPNG
+645 NSLMMHCAPNA

-675 ASTIDVTIGKA
+675 ASTIDVTIGEA

-733 LGGKEGTY
+733 LSGGQGSH
-741 TLTLLAS
+741 TLTILAS

-755 SNFAG
+755 SKFAG

-770 VNAYILAKKDGDTE
+770 VNAYILAKKEGDTE
-784 AKFYQLAESTPTY
+784 AKFYQLAESAVY
-797 APLYYHLVT
+797 APLYYRLVT
-806 RANNA
+806 RANDD
-811 ERAGRAIELVAE
+811 RRGRAIELVAE
-823 GSPLIESN
+823 GSPLIESGATAGLLW
-831 SAVVGQ
+831 SSTEAQSDYQ
-837 LWSAPA
+837 LWQFVP
-843 NESNDYQIWKMEAD
+843 D
-857 PNGSGKF
+857 PEGSGKY
-864 AMICKAQPNG
+864 AMVCKAQPEG
-874 SVNPTPTA
+874 SVNPTPTDVA
-882 VGTGGRWTYDNSQKH
+882 NAGRWNYDATTRH
-897 YGFILNHGGTADG
+897 YNLNLSGTADG
-910 VDYYY
+910 VDYYN
-915 ITSSD
+915 ITSD
-920 QTTTGW
+920 QTESTW
-926 FMNTA
+926 FMNSA
-931 GSGQG
+931 GNKQG
-936 LSINLYN
+936 YSINLHN
-943 NINDGSDAGYFS
+943 NPNDGTNAGYFS
-955 FNVTEYDTDEVTGT
+955 FNVVEYDTDNVIGT
-969 DNTPRVIA
+969 DPTLRTIA

-1023 RRVLYPSNG
+1023 RRVLYPLNG
-1032 IFVTEDGQKVF
+1032 IYVTGDGQKVF

>member
-1 MRPPPGRHECRP
+1 M
-13 YVYPYVYHT
+13 
-22 PPTRAAGDGR
+22 RAAPAFPFCQEKR
-32 YYYIMC
+32 
-38 PYDYE
+38 
-43 GGPCIPVLPRKKGK
+43 K

-99 NPIQLFNPIKTT
+99 NPIQLFNSLKTT

-166 PAKSD
+166 PAGSD

-185 SALFVGGDA
+185 SALFIGGDA
-194 ETPAVGLGAEYIFTA
+194 ETSAVGLGAEYIFTA

-217 TFRFEAASGN
+217 TYRFEAASGN
-227 YIAAASEGGQNAKI
+227 YIAAASEEGQIGKI

-258 LKAVEEIAGE
+258 LKTIAEVAGE

-286 NNTPNEETPA
+286 NGTQNEEKPA
-296 GCLIYNNGAGATL
+296 GCLVYNDGAGAPL

-317 NGTQLPE
+317 NDTQL
-324 PAIEYPFETSTVSG
+324 AIEYPFETSTVSG

-410 NAVDMLQ
+410 NTVDMLQ

-450 LNKQDKDNPKD
+450 LNKQDKDDPKD
-461 GLSELWIWNST
+461 GLSELWIWNDT

-482 TFTDVITAYEA
+482 TFTDVMTAYEA
-493 LRDEYA
+493 LRDEYTA
-499 AIAGYVGA
+499 VADYIGA
-507 FSQSDFDASGIKSA
+507 YSQSAIDASGIKSA
-521 TTIEAFRAAIAKL
+521 TTTEEFRAAFAKL
-534 EEASKIAP
+534 EAAEKVTP
-542 EAGTAYRLTT
+542 EAGTIYRLTT

-562 VIDGDIVVRGTNAS
+562 VLDGDIVVRGTNAS

-599 GGLYLSTIR
+599 GGLYLSTIK

-675 ASTIDVTIGKA
+675 ASTIDVTIGEA

-733 LGGKEGTY
+733 LGGGQGSH
-741 TLTLLAS
+741 TLTILAS
-748 NSDAALT
+748 NSDDALT
-755 SNFAG
+755 SKFAG

-770 VNAYILAKKDGDTE
+770 VNAYILAKKEGDTE
-784 AKFYQLAESTPTY
+784 AKFYQLAESEPIY
-797 APLYYHLVT
+797 APYYRLVT
-806 RANNA
+806 RANDV
-811 ERAGRAIELVAE
+811 RAGRAIELLNDASTDILGVA
-823 GSPLIESN
+823 GNVSKGAAVGVLWSN
-831 SAVVGQ
+831 TVEENDDYQ
-837 LWSAPA
+837 LWQFVPDPA
-843 NESNDYQIWKMEAD
+843 
-857 PNGSGKF
+857 GSGKY
-864 AMICKAQPNG
+864 AMVCKAQPEG

-882 VGTGGRWTYDNSQKH
+882 TATTGRWNYDATTRH
-897 YGFILNHGGTADG
+897 YNFNLHKSGTADG

-915 ITSSD
+915 ITSD
-920 QTTTGW
+920 QTESQW
-926 FMNTA
+926 FMNSA
-931 GSGQG
+931 GDGQAF
-936 LSINLYN
+936 SINLYN
-943 NINDGSDAGYFS
+943 VFDSSNAGYFS
-955 FNVTEYDTDEVTGT
+955 FNVVEYDTDNVIDT
-969 DNTPRVIA
+969 DPTPRTIA

-982 YVSTLATGEALSLS
+982 YVSTQATGEALSLS

-1032 IFVTEDGQKVF
+1032 IYVTGDGQKVF

>member
-1 MRPPPGRHECRP
+1 M
-13 YVYPYVYHT
+13 
-22 PPTRAAGDGR
+22 RAAPAFPFCQEKR
-32 YYYIMC
+32 
-38 PYDYE
+38 
-43 GGPCIPVLPRKKGK
+43 K

-99 NPIQLFNPIKTT
+99 NPIQLFNSLKTT

-155 GGTYAIKCVGR
+155 GGT
-166 PAKSD
+166 
-171 DTQYQGWV
+171 
-179 YENTDR
+179 
-185 SALFVGGDA
+185 
-194 ETPAVGLGAEYIFTA
+194 
-209 HVVDATAS
+209 
-217 TFRFEAASGN
+217 
-227 YIAAASEGGQNAKI
+227 
-241 VTTVADDGGTA
+241 
-252 TTYYLT
+252 
-258 LKAVEEIAGE
+258 
-268 GVWSMQ
+268 
-274 SNANKA
+274 
-280 FVMKPN
+280 
-286 NNTPNEETPA
+286 
-296 GCLIYNNGAGATL
+296 
-309 DAWEIYPV
+309 V
-317 NGTQLPE
+317 NDTQLPE

-422 MLIAEYPNG
+422 MRIAEYPSG

-441 ISVPGTNQF
+441 ICVPGTNQF
-450 LNKQDKDNPKD
+450 LNKQDKDKPQD
-461 GLSELWIWNST
+461 GLSELWIWDST
-472 GAGGEIGSVV
+472 GAGGEVGSVV
-482 TFTDVITAYEA
+482 TFTDVMTAYEA
-493 LRDEYA
+493 LRDEYTA
-499 AIAGYVGA
+499 VADYIGA
-507 FSQSDFDASGIKSA
+507 YSQSAIDASGIKSA
-521 TTIEAFRAAIAKL
+521 TTTEEFRAAFTKL
-534 EEASKIAP
+534 EAAEKVAP
-542 EAGTAYRLTT
+542 EAGTIYRLTT

-599 GGLYLSTIR
+599 GGLYLSTIK

-675 ASTIDVTIGKA
+675 ASTIDVTIGEA

-733 LGGKEGTY
+733 LGGGQGSH
-741 TLTLLAS
+741 TLTILAS

-755 SNFAG
+755 SKFAG

-770 VNAYILAKKDGDTE
+770 VNAYILAKKEGDTE
-784 AKFYQLAESTPTY
+784 AKFYQLAESEPIY
-797 APLYYHLVT
+797 APLYYRLVT
-806 RANNA
+806 RANDD
-811 ERAGRAIELVAE
+811 RRGRAIELLNDASTDILGVDGNVSKGAAV
-823 GSPLIESN
+823 GVLWSN
-831 SAVVGQ
+831 TVEENDDYQ
-837 LWSAPA
+837 LWQFVP
-843 NESNDYQIWKMEAD
+843 D
-857 PNGSGKF
+857 PDGSGKY
-864 AMICKAQPNG
+864 AMVCKAQPEG

-882 VGTGGRWTYDNSQKH
+882 TATTGRWNYDNDQKH
-897 YGFILNHGGTADG
+897 YNFNLHKSGTADG

-915 ITSSD
+915 ITSD
-920 QTTTGW
+920 QTESPW
-926 FMNTA
+926 FMNSA
-931 GSGQG
+931 GNGQAY
-936 LSINLYN
+936 SINLYN
-943 NINDGSDAGYFS
+943 VFDSSNAGYFS
-955 FNVTEYDTDEVTGT
+955 FNVVEYDTDEVIGT

-982 YVSTLATGEALSLS
+982 YVSTQATGEALSLS

-1032 IFVTEDGQKVF
+1032 IFVTGDGQKVF

>member
-1 MRPPPGRHECRP
+1 
-13 YVYPYVYHT
+13 
-22 PPTRAAGDGR
+22 
-32 YYYIMC
+32 
-38 PYDYE
+38 
-43 GGPCIPVLPRKKGK
+43 
-57 KQAGT
+57 
-62 LSFLIFIAKFGAVAV
+62 
-77 GSPAETPREI
+77 
-87 MENITKK
+87 
-94 LKRAY
+94 
-99 NPIQLFNPIKTT
+99 
-111 IMRKNTTFSRS
+111 MRKNTTLSRS
-122 LLLTAALAFSTA
+122 LLLTAALALGGSTA
-134 TLTAQVT
+134 
-141 AVDSKVTDLAQIVD
+141 LAQGVTSVTGKITTAEEIVD
-155 GGTYAIKCVGR
+155 GGKYVIKCVGA
-166 PAKSD
+166 PA
-171 DTQYQGWV
+171 DTPNETKYKGFV
-179 YENTDR
+179 YENDQNQ
-185 SALFVGGDA
+185 LYIGGNA
-194 ETPAVGLGAEYIFTA
+194 ETDPSTLSDDSYIFTIEKPSE
-209 HVVDATAS
+209 T
-217 TFRFEAASGN
+217 TYRFKAASGN
-227 YIAAASEGGQNAKI
+227 YIAEGKTQSAI
-241 VTTVADDGGTA
+241 VTTTDDLDNCNYILAYKDGGAVFSIQSA
-252 TTYYLT
+252 T
-258 LKAVEEIAGE
+258 
-268 GVWSMQ
+268 
-274 SNANKA
+274 NNA

-286 NNTPNEETPA
+286 NDGDTEAHPA
-296 GCLIYNNGAGATL
+296 GCLVYNNGAGAML
-309 DAWEIYPV
+309 DKWEIYAV
-317 NGTQLPE
+317 NGTEIPE

-360 AETSKIDLNAATP
+360 AGTGKIDLNAATP

-401 QVVLTVTDG
+401 QRVLTVTDG
-410 NAVDMLQ
+410 SAVDMLQ

-431 GSTAMPGGWC
+431 GSTTMPGGWC
-441 ISVPGTNQF
+441 ISVPSTNQF

-472 GAGGEIGSVV
+472 DAGGEIGSVV
-482 TFTDVITAYEA
+482 TFTDVMTAYEA
-493 LRDEYA
+493 LRDEYTA
-499 AIAGYVGA
+499 VADYIGA
-507 FSQSDFDASGIKSA
+507 YSQSAIDASGIKSA
-521 TTIEAFRAAIAKL
+521 TTTEEFRAAFAKL
-534 EEASKIAP
+534 EAAGKVAP
-542 EAGTAYRLTT
+542 EAGTIYRLTT

-562 VIDGDIVVRGTNAS
+562 VLDGDIVVRGTNAS

-585 LEAAGEGYKLKNMN
+585 LETAGEGYKLKNMN

-675 ASTIDVTIGKA
+675 ASTIDVTIGDA

-720 VEGKVLPAGSPVL
+720 VKDKVLPAGSPVL
-733 LGGKEGTY
+733 LGGKEGSH
-741 TLTLLAS
+741 TLTILAS

-755 SNFAG
+755 SKFAG

-770 VNAYILAKKDGDTE
+770 VNAYILAKKEGDTE
-784 AKFYQLAESTPTY
+784 AKFYQLAESTPVY

-806 RANNA
+806 RATDA
-811 ERAGRAIELVAE
+811 ARSGRAIELVAE
-823 GSPLIESN
+823 GSPLIASN
-831 SAVVGQ
+831 SATVGQ

-843 NESNDYQIWKMEAD
+843 DATNDYQIWTFEPN
-857 PNGSGKF
+857 PNGSDTY
-864 AMICKAQPNG
+864 AMVCKAIPEG
-874 SVNPTPTA
+874 SVSPTPTS
-882 VGTGGRWTYDNSQKH
+882 TETSGRWTYDNTQKH
-897 YGFILNHGGTADG
+897 YNFVLGTGNHAG
-910 VDYYY
+910 VENGVNWYS
-915 ITSSD
+915 ITSD
-920 QTTTGW
+920 QVSGLY
-926 FMNTA
+926 MNSAA
-931 GSGQG
+931 GGQDLAINVYRDPTDTQAG
-936 LSINLYN
+936 LFL
-943 NINDGSDAGYFS
+943 
-955 FNVTEYDTDEVTGT
+955 FNVAEYGDEVIGS

-982 YVSTLATGEALSLS
+982 YVSTQATGEALSLS

-1032 IFVTEDGQKVF
+1032 IYVTGDGQKVF

>member
-1 MRPPPGRHECRP
+1 
-13 YVYPYVYHT
+13 
-22 PPTRAAGDGR
+22 
-32 YYYIMC
+32 
-38 PYDYE
+38 
-43 GGPCIPVLPRKKGK
+43 
-57 KQAGT
+57 
-62 LSFLIFIAKFGAVAV
+62 
-77 GSPAETPREI
+77 
-87 MENITKK
+87 
-94 LKRAY
+94 
-99 NPIQLFNPIKTT
+99 
-111 IMRKNTTFSRS
+111 MRKNTTLSRS

-155 GGTYAIKCVGR
+155 GGTYAIK
-166 PAKSD
+166 
-171 DTQYQGWV
+171 
-179 YENTDR
+179 
-185 SALFVGGDA
+185 
-194 ETPAVGLGAEYIFTA
+194 
-209 HVVDATAS
+209 
-217 TFRFEAASGN
+217 
-227 YIAAASEGGQNAKI
+227 
-241 VTTVADDGGTA
+241 
-252 TTYYLT
+252 
-258 LKAVEEIAGE
+258 
-268 GVWSMQ
+268 
-274 SNANKA
+274 
-280 FVMKPN
+280 
-286 NNTPNEETPA
+286 
-296 GCLIYNNGAGATL
+296 
-309 DAWEIYPV
+309 IYPV

-401 QVVLTVTDG
+401 QVVLTVTGG

-422 MLIAEYPNG
+422 MLIAEYPSG
-431 GSTAMPGGWC
+431 GSAIPGGWC

-450 LNKQDKDNPKD
+450 LNKQDKDKPQD
-461 GLSELWIWNST
+461 GLSELWIWDST

-482 TFTDVITAYEA
+482 TFTDVMTAYEA
-493 LRDEYA
+493 LRDEYTA
-499 AIAGYVGA
+499 VADYIGA
-507 FSQSDFDASGIKSA
+507 YSQSAIDASGIKSA
-521 TTIEAFRAAIAKL
+521 TTTEEFRAAFAKL
-534 EEASKIAP
+534 EAAEKVAP
-542 EAGTAYRLTT
+542 EAGTIYRLTT

-562 VIDGDIVVRGTNAS
+562 VIDGGIVVRGTNAS

-599 GGLYLSTIR
+599 GGLYLSTIK

-675 ASTIDVTIGKA
+675 ASTIDVTIGEA

-733 LGGKEGTY
+733 LSGGQGSH
-741 TLTLLAS
+741 TLTILAS

-755 SNFAG
+755 SKFAG

-770 VNAYILAKKDGDTE
+770 VNAYILAKKEGDTE
-784 AKFYQLAESTPTY
+784 AKFYQLAESEPVY
-797 APLYYHLVT
+797 APLYYRLVT

-823 GSPLIESN
+823 GSSIIESN
-831 SAVVGQ
+831 NATIGQ

-843 NESNDYQIWKMEAD
+843 DANSDYQLWQFVPD
-857 PNGSGKF
+857 PEGSGKY
-864 AMICKAQPNG
+864 AMVCKAQPEG

-882 VGTGGRWTYDNSQKH
+882 TAATGRWNYDNSQKH
-897 YGFILNHGGTADG
+897 YGFILNEGGTADG

-920 QTTTGW
+920 QTTSGW

-931 GSGQG
+931 GNGQG
-936 LSINLYN
+936 LSINLWN
-943 NINDGSDAGYFS
+943 NLNDGSNAGYFS
-955 FNVTEYDTDEVTGT
+955 FNVVEYDTDEVIGT

-982 YVSTLATGEALSLS
+982 YVSTQATGEALSLS

-1032 IFVTEDGQKVF
+1032 IYVTGDGQKVF

>member
-1 MRPPPGRHECRP
+1 M
-13 YVYPYVYHT
+13 
-22 PPTRAAGDGR
+22 RAAPAFPFCQEKR
-32 YYYIMC
+32 
-38 PYDYE
+38 
-43 GGPCIPVLPRKKGK
+43 K

-99 NPIQLFNPIKTT
+99 NPIQLFNSLKTT

-155 GGTYAIKCVGR
+155 GGTYAIKCVGK
-166 PAKSD
+166 PMDSE

-194 ETPAVGLGAEYIFTA
+194 ETPAVGLGAKYIFTA

-217 TFRFEAASGN
+217 TYRFEAASGN
-227 YIAAASEGGQNAKI
+227 YITAASEGGKNGQSGKI

-258 LKAVEEIAGE
+258 LKTIAGVVAGE

-280 FVMKPN
+280 LVMKPN
-286 NNTPNEETPA
+286 NGTQNEDTPA
-296 GCLIYNNGAGATL
+296 GCLVYNDGAGAPL

-324 PAIEYPFETSTVSG
+324 PVIEYPFETSTVSG

-373 DLNDDAYLWAIAG
+373 DLNDDAYLWAIVG

-401 QVVLTVTDG
+401 QVVLSVTDG

-422 MLIAEYPNG
+422 MLIAEYPSG

-450 LNKQDKDNPKD
+450 LNKQDKDNPQD

-472 GAGGEIGSVV
+472 GAGGEVGSVV
-482 TFTDVITAYEA
+482 TFTDVMTAYEA
-493 LRDEYA
+493 LRDEYTA
-499 AIAGYVGA
+499 VADYIGA
-507 FSQSDFDASGIKSA
+507 YSQSAIDASGIKSA
-521 TTIEAFRAAIAKL
+521 TTTEEFRAAFAKL
-534 EEASKIAP
+534 EAAGKVAP
-542 EAGTAYRLTT
+542 EAGTIYRLTT

-733 LGGKEGTY
+733 LGGGQGSY
-741 TLTLLAS
+741 TLTILAS

-755 SNFAG
+755 SKFAG

-770 VNAYILAKKDGDTE
+770 VNAYILAKKEGDAE
-784 AKFYQLAESTPTY
+784 AKFYQLAESEPIY
-797 APLYYHLVT
+797 APLYYRLVT
-806 RANNA
+806 RANDD
-811 ERAGRAIELVAE
+811 RAGRAIELLNDASTDILGVA
-823 GSPLIESN
+823 GNVSKGAAVGVLWSN
-831 SAVVGQ
+831 TVEENDDYQ
-837 LWSAPA
+837 LWQFVPDPA
-843 NESNDYQIWKMEAD
+843 
-857 PNGSGKF
+857 GSGKY
-864 AMICKAQPNG
+864 AMVCKAQPEG

-882 VGTGGRWTYDNSQKH
+882 TATTGRWNYDNDQKH
-897 YGFILNHGGTADG
+897 YNFNLHKSGTADG
-910 VDYYY
+910 VDYYS
-915 ITSSD
+915 ITSD
-920 QTTTGW
+920 QTESPW
-926 FMNTA
+926 FMNSA
-931 GSGQG
+931 GNGQCY
-936 LSINLYN
+936 SINLYN
-943 NINDGSDAGYFS
+943 VFDSSNAGYFS
-955 FNVTEYDTDEVTGT
+955 FNVVEYDTDEVIGT
-969 DNTPRVIA
+969 DNTPRTIA

-982 YVSTLATGEALSLS
+982 YVSTQATGEALSLS

-1032 IFVTEDGQKVF
+1032 IYVTGDGQKVF

>member
-1 MRPPPGRHECRP
+1 MR
-13 YVYPYVYHT
+13 
-22 PPTRAAGDGR
+22 
-32 YYYIMC
+32 
-38 PYDYE
+38 
-43 GGPCIPVLPRKKGK
+43 
-57 KQAGT
+57 
-62 LSFLIFIAKFGAVAV
+62 
-77 GSPAETPREI
+77 
-87 MENITKK
+87 
-94 LKRAY
+94 
-99 NPIQLFNPIKTT
+99 KTT
-111 IMRKNTTFSRS
+111 LSRS
-122 LLLTAALAFSTA
+122 LLLTAALALGGSTA
-134 TLTAQVT
+134 
-141 AVDSKVTDLAQIVD
+141 LAQGVTSVTGKITTAEEIVD
-155 GGTYAIKCVGR
+155 GGKYVIKCVGA
-166 PAKSD
+166 PAATPNETK
-171 DTQYQGWV
+171 YKGFV
-179 YENTDR
+179 YENDQNQ
-185 SALFVGGDA
+185 LYIGGNA
-194 ETPAVGLGAEYIFTA
+194 ETDPSTLSDDSYIFTIEKPSE
-209 HVVDATAS
+209 T
-217 TFRFEAASGN
+217 TYRFKAASGN
-227 YIAAASEGGQNAKI
+227 YIAEGKTQSAI
-241 VTTVADDGGTA
+241 VTTTDDLDNCNYILAYKDNG
-252 TTYYLT
+252 
-258 LKAVEEIAGE
+258 AVFSI
-268 GVWSMQ
+268 Q
-274 SNANKA
+274 SVTNNAY
-280 FVMKPN
+280 VMKPN
-286 NNTPNEETPA
+286 NDGDTEAHPA
-296 GCLIYNNGAGATL
+296 GCLIYNNGSGATL
-309 DAWEIYPV
+309 DKWEIYAV
-317 NGTQLPE
+317 NGTEIPE
-324 PAIEYPFETSTVSG
+324 PVIEYPFETSTVSG

-353 GTYWAYN
+353 STYWAYN
-360 AETSKIDLNAATP
+360 AETGKIDLNAAKA

-386 NADDGFKIYNKAAGP
+386 NTDDGFKIYNKAAGP
-401 QVVLTVTDG
+401 QFALTVTDG
-410 NAVDMLQ
+410 NAVDMTQ

-422 MLIAEYPNG
+422 MLIAEYPG
-431 GSTAMPGGWC
+431 AGSSTMPGGWC

-472 GAGGEIGSVV
+472 GAQGEIGSVV

-562 VIDGDIVVRGTNAS
+562 VLDGDIVVRGTNAS

-675 ASTIDVTIGKA
+675 VSTIDVTIGDA

-698 LSEGLTAYTATS
+698 LSEGLTAYTATN

-720 VEGKVLPAGSPVL
+720 VEGKVLPASSPVL
-733 LGGKEGTY
+733 LGGGQGSH
-741 TLTLLAS
+741 TLTILAS
-748 NSDAALT
+748 NSDAAIT
-755 SNFAG
+755 SKFAG

-770 VNAYILAKKDGDTE
+770 VNAYILAKKEGDAE
-784 AKFYQLAESTPTY
+784 AKFYQLAESEPVY
-797 APLYYHLVT
+797 APLYYRLVT
-806 RANNA
+806 RANDD
-811 ERAGRAIELVAE
+811 RAGRAIELLNDASTDILGVDGNVSKGAAV
-823 GSPLIESN
+823 GVLWSN
-831 SAVVGQ
+831 TVEENDDYQ
-837 LWSAPA
+837 LWQFVPDPA
-843 NESNDYQIWKMEAD
+843 
-857 PNGSGKF
+857 GSGKY
-864 AMICKAQPNG
+864 AMVCKAQPEG

-882 VGTGGRWTYDNSQKH
+882 TATTGRWNYDNDQKH
-897 YGFILNHGGTADG
+897 YNFNLHKSGTADG

-915 ITSSD
+915 ITSD
-920 QTTTGW
+920 QTESPW
-926 FMNTA
+926 FMNSA
-931 GSGQG
+931 GNGQG
-936 LSINLYN
+936 YSINLYN
-943 NINDGSDAGYFS
+943 VFDSSNAGYFS
-955 FNVTEYDTDEVTGT
+955 FNVVEYDTDNVIGT
-969 DNTPRVIA
+969 DLTLRTIA

-982 YVSTLATGEALSLS
+982 YVSTQATGEALSLS

-1032 IFVTEDGQKVF
+1032 IYVTGDGQKVF

>member
-1 MRPPPGRHECRP
+1 M
-13 YVYPYVYHT
+13 
-22 PPTRAAGDGR
+22 RAAPAFPFCQEKR
-32 YYYIMC
+32 
-38 PYDYE
+38 
-43 GGPCIPVLPRKKGK
+43 K

-99 NPIQLFNPIKTT
+99 NPIQLFNSLKTT
-111 IMRKNTTFSRS
+111 IMRKNTTLSRS

-194 ETPAVGLGAEYIFTA
+194 ETPAVGLEAEYIFTA

-217 TFRFEAASGN
+217 TYRFEAASGN
-227 YIAAASEGGQNAKI
+227 YIAAASEEGQIGKI

-258 LKAVEEIAGE
+258 LKAVAEIAGE

-286 NNTPNEETPA
+286 NGTQNEDKPA
-296 GCLIYNNGAGATL
+296 GCLVYNDGAGATL

-317 NGTQLPE
+317 NDTQLPE
-324 PAIEYPFETSTVSG
+324 PVIEYPFETSTVSG

-422 MLIAEYPNG
+422 MLIAEYPSG
-431 GSTAMPGGWC
+431 GTTIMPGGWC

-450 LNKQDKDNPKD
+450 LNKQDKDDPKD
-461 GLSELWIWNST
+461 GLSELWIWDST
-472 GAGGEIGSVV
+472 GAGGEMGSVV
-482 TFTDVITAYEA
+482 TFTDVMTAYEA
-493 LRDEYA
+493 LRDEYTA
-499 AIAGYVGA
+499 VADYIGA
-507 FSQSDFDASGIKSA
+507 YSQSAIDASGIKSA
-521 TTIEAFRAAIAKL
+521 TTTEEFRAAFAKL
-534 EEASKIAP
+534 EAAEKVTP
-542 EAGTAYRLTT
+542 EAGTIYRLTT

-562 VIDGDIVVRGTNAS
+562 VIDGGIVVRGTNAS

-599 GGLYLSTIR
+599 GGLYLSTIK
-608 QDGTNTFDATLVS
+608 QDNNNTFDATLVS

-675 ASTIDVTIGKA
+675 ASTIDVTIGEA

-733 LGGKEGTY
+733 LSGGQGSH
-741 TLTLLAS
+741 TLTILAS

-755 SNFAG
+755 SKFAG

-770 VNAYILAKKDGDTE
+770 VNAYILAKKEGDTE
-784 AKFYQLAESTPTY
+784 AKFYQLAESEPIY
-797 APLYYHLVT
+797 APLYYRLVT
-806 RANNA
+806 RANDD
-811 ERAGRAIELVAE
+811 RRGRAIELLNDASTDILGVA
-823 GSPLIESN
+823 GNVSKGAAVGVLWSN
-831 SAVVGQ
+831 TVEENDDYQ
-837 LWSAPA
+837 LWQFVPDPA
-843 NESNDYQIWKMEAD
+843 
-857 PNGSGKF
+857 GSGKY
-864 AMICKAQPNG
+864 AMVCKAQPEG

-882 VGTGGRWTYDNSQKH
+882 TATTGRWNYDATTRH
-897 YGFILNHGGTADG
+897 YNFNLHKSGTADG

-915 ITSSD
+915 ITSD
-920 QTTTGW
+920 QTESPW
-926 FMNTA
+926 FMNSA
-931 GSGQG
+931 GNGQAY
-936 LSINLYN
+936 SINLYN
-943 NINDGSDAGYFS
+943 VFDSSNAGYFS
-955 FNVTEYDTDEVTGT
+955 FNVVEYDTDEVIGT
-969 DNTPRVIA
+969 DNTPRTIA

-982 YVSTLATGEALSLS
+982 YVSTQATGEALSLS

-1032 IFVTEDGQKVF
+1032 IYVTGDGQKVF

>member
-1 MRPPPGRHECRP
+1 
-13 YVYPYVYHT
+13 
-22 PPTRAAGDGR
+22 
-32 YYYIMC
+32 
-38 PYDYE
+38 
-43 GGPCIPVLPRKKGK
+43 
-57 KQAGT
+57 
-62 LSFLIFIAKFGAVAV
+62 
-77 GSPAETPREI
+77 
-87 MENITKK
+87 
-94 LKRAY
+94 
-99 NPIQLFNPIKTT
+99 
-111 IMRKNTTFSRS
+111 MRKNTTFSRS

-194 ETPAVGLGAEYIFTA
+194 DTSAVGLGAEYIFTA

-217 TFRFEAASGN
+217 TYRFEAASGN

-286 NNTPNEETPA
+286 NGTQNEETPA
-296 GCLIYNNGAGATL
+296 GCLVYNNGAKATL

-317 NGTQLPE
+317 NDTQL
-324 PAIEYPFETSTVSG
+324 AIEYPFETSTVSG

-422 MLIAEYPNG
+422 MLIAEYPSG
-431 GSTAMPGGWC
+431 GTTAMPGGWC

-450 LNKQDKDNPKD
+450 LNKQDKDDPQD
-461 GLSELWIWNST
+461 GLSELWIWDNT

-482 TFTDVITAYEA
+482 TFTDVMTAYEA
-493 LRDEYA
+493 LRDEYTA
-499 AIAGYVGA
+499 VADYIGA
-507 FSQSDFDASGIKSA
+507 YSQSAIDASGIKSA
-521 TTIEAFRAAIAKL
+521 TTIEEFRAAFANL
-534 EEASKIAP
+534 EAARKVAP
-542 EAGTAYRLTT
+542 EAGTIYRLTT

-562 VIDGDIVVRGTNAS
+562 VLDGDIVVRGTNAS

-608 QDGTNTFDATLVS
+608 QDLTNTFDATLVS

-675 ASTIDVTIGKA
+675 ASTIDVTIGEA

-733 LGGKEGTY
+733 LGGGQGSH
-741 TLTLLAS
+741 TLTILAS

-755 SNFAG
+755 SKFAG

-770 VNAYILAKKDGDTE
+770 VNAYILAKKEGDTE
-784 AKFYQLAESTPTY
+784 AKFYQLAESAVY
-797 APLYYHLVT
+797 APLYYRLVT
-806 RANNA
+806 RANDV
-811 ERAGRAIELVAE
+811 RAGRAIELVAE
-823 GSPLIESN
+823 GSPLIQSGATAGRLWSSTEAQSDY
-831 SAVVGQ
+831 Q
-837 LWSAPA
+837 LWQFVP
-843 NESNDYQIWKMEAD
+843 D
-857 PNGSGKF
+857 PDGSGKY
-864 AMICKAQPNG
+864 AMVCKAQPEG
-874 SVNPTPTA
+874 SVNPTPTD
-882 VGTGGRWTYDNSQKH
+882 VSNDGRWNYDASQKH
-897 YGFILNHGGTADG
+897 YNFNLHKSGTADG

-915 ITSSD
+915 ITSD
-920 QTTTGW
+920 QTESQW
-926 FMNTA
+926 FMNSA

-936 LSINLYN
+936 YSINLHKN
-943 NINDGSDAGYFS
+943 LNDGTNAGYFS
-955 FNVTEYDTDEVTGT
+955 FNVVEYDTDNVIGT
-969 DNTPRVIA
+969 DPTLRTIA

-982 YVSTLATGEALSLS
+982 YVSTQATGEALSLS

-1032 IFVTEDGQKVF
+1032 IYVTGDGQKVF

>member
-1 MRPPPGRHECRP
+1 M
-13 YVYPYVYHT
+13 
-22 PPTRAAGDGR
+22 RAAPAFPFCQEKR
-32 YYYIMC
+32 
-38 PYDYE
+38 
-43 GGPCIPVLPRKKGK
+43 K

-99 NPIQLFNPIKTT
+99 NPIQLFNSLKTT

-155 GGTYAIKCVGR
+155 GGTYAIK
-166 PAKSD
+166 
-171 DTQYQGWV
+171 
-179 YENTDR
+179 
-185 SALFVGGDA
+185 
-194 ETPAVGLGAEYIFTA
+194 
-209 HVVDATAS
+209 
-217 TFRFEAASGN
+217 
-227 YIAAASEGGQNAKI
+227 
-241 VTTVADDGGTA
+241 
-252 TTYYLT
+252 
-258 LKAVEEIAGE
+258 
-268 GVWSMQ
+268 
-274 SNANKA
+274 
-280 FVMKPN
+280 
-286 NNTPNEETPA
+286 
-296 GCLIYNNGAGATL
+296 
-309 DAWEIYPV
+309 IYPV

-410 NAVDMLQ
+410 NAVDMFQ

-422 MLIAEYPNG
+422 MHIAEYPSG
-431 GSTAMPGGWC
+431 GSAMPGGWC
-441 ISVPGTNQF
+441 ISVPGTSQF
-450 LNKQDKDNPKD
+450 LNKQDKDKPQD
-461 GLSELWIWNST
+461 GLSELWIWDST

-482 TFTDVITAYEA
+482 TFTDVMTAYEA
-493 LRDEYA
+493 LRDEYTA
-499 AIAGYVGA
+499 VADYIGA
-507 FSQSDFDASGIKSA
+507 YSQSAIDASGIKSA
-521 TTIEAFRAAIAKL
+521 TTIEEFRAAFAKL
-534 EEASKIAP
+534 EAAEKVAP
-542 EAGTAYRLTT
+542 EAGTIYRLTT

-599 GGLYLSTIR
+599 GGLYLSTIK

-634 LGVIRPRTGED
+634 LGVIRPRTGKD

-675 ASTIDVTIGKA
+675 ASTIDVTIGEA

-733 LGGKEGTY
+733 LGGGQGSH
-741 TLTLLAS
+741 TLTILAS

-755 SNFAG
+755 SKFAG

-770 VNAYILAKKDGDTE
+770 VNAYILAKKEGDTE
-784 AKFYQLAESTPTY
+784 AKFYQLAESEPIYT
-797 APLYYHLVT
+797 PLYYRLVT
-806 RANNA
+806 RANDD
-811 ERAGRAIELVAE
+811 RRGRAIELLNDASTDILGVA
-823 GSPLIESN
+823 GNVSKGAAVGVLWSN
-831 SAVVGQ
+831 TVEENDDYQ
-837 LWSAPA
+837 LWQFVP
-843 NESNDYQIWKMEAD
+843 D
-857 PNGSGKF
+857 PDGSGKY
-864 AMICKAQPNG
+864 AMVCKAQPEG

-882 VGTGGRWTYDNSQKH
+882 TATTGRWNYDNDQKH
-897 YGFILNHGGTADG
+897 YNFNLHKSGTADG

-915 ITSSD
+915 ITSDKTESP
-920 QTTTGW
+920 W
-926 FMNTA
+926 FMNSA
-931 GSGQG
+931 GNGQAY
-936 LSINLYN
+936 SINLYN
-943 NINDGSDAGYFS
+943 VFDSSNAGYFS
-955 FNVTEYDTDEVTGT
+955 FNVVEYDTDEVIGT
-969 DNTPRVIA
+969 DNTPRTIA

-982 YVSTLATGEALSLS
+982 YVSTQATGEALSLS

-1032 IFVTEDGQKVF
+1032 IYVTGDGQKVF

>member
-1 MRPPPGRHECRP
+1 MR
-13 YVYPYVYHT
+13 
-22 PPTRAAGDGR
+22 
-32 YYYIMC
+32 
-38 PYDYE
+38 
-43 GGPCIPVLPRKKGK
+43 
-57 KQAGT
+57 
-62 LSFLIFIAKFGAVAV
+62 
-77 GSPAETPREI
+77 
-87 MENITKK
+87 
-94 LKRAY
+94 
-99 NPIQLFNPIKTT
+99 KTT
-111 IMRKNTTFSRS
+111 LSRS
-122 LLLTAALAFSTA
+122 LLLTAALALGGSTA
-134 TLTAQVT
+134 
-141 AVDSKVTDLAQIVD
+141 LAQGVTSVTGKITTAEEIVD
-155 GGTYAIKCVGR
+155 GGKYVIKCVGA
-166 PAKSD
+166 PAATPNETK
-171 DTQYQGWV
+171 YKGFV
-179 YENTDR
+179 YENDQNQ
-185 SALFVGGDA
+185 LYIGGNA
-194 ETPAVGLGAEYIFTA
+194 ETDPSTLSDDSYIFTIEKPSE
-209 HVVDATAS
+209 T
-217 TFRFEAASGN
+217 TYRFKAASGN
-227 YIAAASEGGQNAKI
+227 YIAEGKTQSAI
-241 VTTVADDGGTA
+241 VTTTDDLDNCNYILAYKDNG
-252 TTYYLT
+252 
-258 LKAVEEIAGE
+258 AVFSI
-268 GVWSMQ
+268 Q
-274 SNANKA
+274 SVTNNAY
-280 FVMKPN
+280 VMKPN
-286 NNTPNEETPA
+286 NDGDTEAHPA
-296 GCLIYNNGAGATL
+296 GCLIYNNGSGATL
-309 DAWEIYPV
+309 DKWEIYAV
-317 NGTQLPE
+317 NGTEIPE
-324 PAIEYPFETSTVSG
+324 PVIEYPFETSTVSG

-353 GTYWAYN
+353 STYWAYN
-360 AETSKIDLNAATP
+360 AETGKIDLNAAKA

-401 QVVLTVTDG
+401 QFALTVTDG
-410 NAVDMLQ
+410 NAVDMTQ

-422 MLIAEYPNG
+422 MLIAEYPG
-431 GSTAMPGGWC
+431 AGSSTMPGGWC

-472 GAGGEIGSVV
+472 GAQGEIGSVV

-562 VIDGDIVVRGTNAS
+562 VLDGDIVVRGTNAS

-675 ASTIDVTIGKA
+675 VSTIDVTIGEA

-698 LSEGLTAYTATS
+698 LSEGLTAYTATN

-720 VEGKVLPAGSPVL
+720 VEGKVLPASSPVL
-733 LGGKEGTY
+733 LGGGQGSH
-741 TLTLLAS
+741 TLTILAS
-748 NSDAALT
+748 NSDAAIT
-755 SNFAG
+755 SKFAG

-770 VNAYILAKKDGDTE
+770 VNAYILAKKEGDAE
-784 AKFYQLAESTPTY
+784 AKFYQLAESEPVY
-797 APLYYHLVT
+797 APLYYRLVT
-806 RANNA
+806 RANDD
-811 ERAGRAIELVAE
+811 RAGRAIELLNDASTDILGVDGNVSKGAAV
-823 GSPLIESN
+823 GVLWSN
-831 SAVVGQ
+831 TVEENDDYQ
-837 LWSAPA
+837 LWQFVPDPA
-843 NESNDYQIWKMEAD
+843 
-857 PNGSGKF
+857 GSGKY
-864 AMICKAQPNG
+864 AMVCKAQPEG

-882 VGTGGRWTYDNSQKH
+882 TATTGRWNYDNDQKH
-897 YGFILNHGGTADG
+897 YNFNLHKSGTADG

-915 ITSSD
+915 ITSD
-920 QTTTGW
+920 QTESPW
-926 FMNTA
+926 FMNSA
-931 GSGQG
+931 GNGQG
-936 LSINLYN
+936 YSINLYN
-943 NINDGSDAGYFS
+943 VFDSSNAGYFS
-955 FNVTEYDTDEVTGT
+955 FNVVEYDTDNVIGT
-969 DNTPRVIA
+969 DLTLRTIA

-982 YVSTLATGEALSLS
+982 YVSTQATGEALSLS

-1032 IFVTEDGQKVF
+1032 IYVTGDGQKVF